1 MTVDGQQSDGATG
14 LDELACKL
22 VASGDYRVLRR
33 LTPRKPTAPAAG
45 HTECTGIVLD
55 VETTGLDVARDEI
68 IELAMVKF
76 RYRPNGEITAV
87 SEIFQGFN
95 EPAAPIPPAITRLTG
110 ISDDMVAGRQIE
122 TSTVE
127 AFIGTAEILI
137 AHVSRFD
144 RPFVER
150 AWNFFADKP
159 WACSA
164 HEIDWK
170 AYGFSGAKLTYLSM
184 EAGFFYGAH
193 RAVDDCHAVVELL
206 SRPLPG
212 TSATALSV
220 LLDRAARSSCRVWA
234 EYAPFD
240 LKDVLKAR
248 GYRWSNGENGALRC
262 WYVDVDESE
271 REAELRFLREEIYQ
285 RNVDLRCVTYTALER
300 HSARIAPPA
309 RVKLP
314 AGRSGR

>member
-1 MTVDGQQSDGATG
+1 MSAHGQQSDGATG
-14 LDELACKL
+14 LDELASKL

-33 LTPRKPTAPAAG
+33 LTPREPTAPAAG
-45 HTECTGIVLD
+45 HIERTGIVLD
-55 VETTGLDVARDEI
+55 VETTGLDATRDEI
-68 IELAMVKF
+68 IELACVTF
-76 RYRPNGEITAV
+76 RYLPTGEITGI
-87 SEIFQGFN
+87 SDIFQGFN
-95 EPAAPIPPAITRLTG
+95 EPSAPVPPAITRLTG
-110 ISDDMVAGRQIE
+110 ISDAMVAGRRIE

-137 AHVSRFD
+137 SHVSRFD

-150 AWNFFADKP
+150 AWPAFADKP

-170 AYGFSGAKLTYLSM
+170 AYGFSGVKLTYLAM

-212 TSATALSV
+212 TSTTALSV
-220 LLDRAARSSCRVWA
+220 LLDRAARSTCRVWA

-240 LKDVLKAR
+240 LKNVLKTR
-248 GYRWSNGENGALRC
+248 GYRWSNGENGSLRC
-262 WYVDVDESE
+262 WYVDVDESG

-285 RNVDLRCVTYTALER
+285 RDVELRYVTYTAFER

-309 RVKLP
+309 RLKLP